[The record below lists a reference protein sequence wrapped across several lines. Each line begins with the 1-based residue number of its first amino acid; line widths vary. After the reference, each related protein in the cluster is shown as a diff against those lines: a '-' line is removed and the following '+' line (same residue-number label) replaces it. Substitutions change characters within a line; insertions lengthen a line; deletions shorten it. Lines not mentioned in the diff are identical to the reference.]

1 MKRSL
6 AIFSMWAAT
15 IMVLLST
22 VVMHHHHYEQIC
34 VALEIGTHGAADD
47 IEAEPETTHSHQ
59 ESDRGSCRVH
69 QLHTFIVSH
78 GVAKTMCRAAVMG
91 GAARSAQL
99 PDVALLPVGSGRI
112 ATAWQHTATLLPEAW
127 LRAMSRRGPPV
138 FQFSCALRGPVRL
151 PVKGGVQV
159 G

>member
-6 AIFSMWAAT
+6 AIFSVWAAT
-15 IMVLLST
+15 MIVLLST

-34 VALEIGTHGAADD
+34 VALEIGTHGTSAD

-78 GVAKTMCRAAVMG
+78 GVAKTVRRDAAVSG
-91 GAARSAQL
+91 SAHAALL

-112 ATAWQHTATLLPEAW
+112 VTAWQHTATLLPEAW
-127 LRAMSRRGPPV
+127 LWAMSRRGPPV
-138 FQFSCALRGPVRL
+138 FYFFYKIVESRAR
-151 PVKGGVQV
+151 
-159 G
+159 